1 MLYQLGVKLMAANL
15 ISYIPGV
22 LQNIREYK
30 VICIA
35 ENPEID
41 ALDTAIDKAL
51 SNQFIGL
58 LDSHGC
64 TRWEKILGIKPLD
77 TDTLQ
82 ERNFRILARVNEQL
96 PYTHRSLEKRL
107 ADLCGK
113 DGYSIVMDKDN
124 FVLKIR
130 IALSAKKNFAA
141 VAELLDRITP
151 CNLILNISLL
161 YNTWDMVSGMTWEE
175 AGRRTWNQLREEAI

>member
-1 MLYQLGVKLMAANL
+1 MAANL
-15 ISYIPGV
+15 ISYVPGV
-22 LQNIREYK
+22 LQEVREFK
-30 VICIA
+30 AITTA

-41 ALDTAIDKAL
+41 SLDLAIDKTL
-51 SNQFIGL
+51 NNQFIGT
-58 LDSHGC
+58 LDSYGC
-64 TRWEKILGIKPLD
+64 ARWEKILGIKSLD

-96 PYTHRSLEKRL
+96 PYTYRSLEERL
-107 ADLCGK
+107 ADLCGE
-113 DGYSIVMDKDN
+113 DGYSIVIDKEN
-124 FVLKIR
+124 FILKIR

-151 CNLILNISLL
+151 CNLILNVSLL